1 MRRAS
6 AVLLAVFALGSAGA
20 ADVKVGGYFSL
31 DFHLGQAASPAPHGS
46 IENIQSGLLFSG
58 TWSER
63 LGYALE
69 IRSREGM
76 RFEMEQAWVGLLW
89 SEAAQVKLGLFLVPF
104 GRLNTSGRPFETPFV
119 QTPLPV
125 AAAFP
130 ASWRELGV
138 LAEGKTGSFRYA
150 AYVGNGLAEGQDLSS
165 GQQFRDNNKNKAWG
179 GRLGLLLG
187 SSFEAGGSYHSGKVS
202 DDDGRLLTMKG
213 ADVLWSDRGIRL
225 AAEYCR
231 SDIANPAPF
240 AAGKAE
246 GYYLLGSFD
255 LGGVSP
261 VVGFQKFAYE
271 DAFHGEGFAG
281 PLVPGLGISE
291 NRRVWSI
298 GLTAA
303 LAADVILKAEYAFN
317 READADRK
325 NDIFRAQVAA
335 RF

>member
-1 MRRAS
+1 MIRAS
-6 AVLLAVFALGSAGA
+6 AVLLAFFALGPAAS
-20 ADVKVGGYFSL
+20 ADVKAGGYFSL
-31 DFHLGQAASPAPHGS
+31 DFYLGQAASPAPQGS
-46 IENIQSGLLFSG
+46 LENIQCGVLLSGSW
-58 TWSER
+58 TER

-89 SEAAQVKLGLFLVPF
+89 SEAVQVKLGLFLVPF
-104 GRLNTSGRPFETPFV
+104 GRLNTSARPFETPFV
-119 QTPLPV
+119 LTPLPV
-125 AAAFP
+125 GAAFP

-138 LAEGKTGSFRYA
+138 LAEGKSGSFRYA
-150 AYVGNGLAEGQDLSS
+150 AYVGNGLAEARDFAS

-179 GRLGLLLG
+179 GRLDFMLG
-187 SSFEAGGSYHSGKVS
+187 NAFEIGGSYYSGRVS

-213 ADVLWSDRGIRL
+213 ADVLWADRGFKL

-231 SDIANPAPF
+231 SDVANPAPF
-240 AAGKAE
+240 GAGKAE
-246 GYYLLGSFD
+246 GYFILGSFD

-261 VVGFQKFAYE
+261 VVSFQKFVYD
-271 DAFHGEGFAG
+271 DAFHGEGFGG
-281 PLVPGLGISE
+281 PLIPGLGIFE

-298 GLTAA
+298 GLTAE
-303 LAADVILKAEYAFN
+303 LAAGVVLKAEYAFN
-317 READADRK
+317 KEPDNELK